1 MINIEYKVQ
10 INIDGVKYNVGLE
23 VHIDDEVSTDP
34 VVIVK
39 SLELQ
44 TRAIKETVLKI
55 LLGDDCEHH
64 PSQKIIGITSLHP
77 ICNQCIKEGRT

>member
-10 INIDGVKYNVGLE
+10 IHNDGVKYNVGLTVQIE
-23 VHIDDEVSTDP
+23 DDVSTDP

-64 PSQKIIGITSLHP
+64 PSEKIIGITSLEP
-77 ICNQCIKEGRT
+77 ICNQCIREGRS